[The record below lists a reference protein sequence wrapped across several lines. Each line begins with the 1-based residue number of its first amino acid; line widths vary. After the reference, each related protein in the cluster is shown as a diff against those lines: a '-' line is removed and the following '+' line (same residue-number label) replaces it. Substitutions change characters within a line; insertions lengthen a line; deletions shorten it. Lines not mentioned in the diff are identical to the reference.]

1 MRYALG
7 IMERA
12 LITGLGTVNPLALDA
27 PATWQAMLDG
37 RSGIDTIAGFDPS
50 AYPVRIAGE
59 VRGFDPEK
67 AVSRKDARRMDR
79 GVLLAVAAA
88 DEAVAD
94 AGLEVTEPERA
105 GVVVGSA
112 IGGIALVE
120 EQQRLLM
127 EKGPGRVSP
136 SFLPNTL
143 VDTATSYIATRL
155 GAIGCNFAV
164 VSACATGSHAIGVGA
179 ELIQHGRADVVVA
192 GGTEACVTPLVLAG
206 FCQMQALAAR
216 NDEPQAASRPFDR
229 ARSGFVV
236 AEGAGIVVLESAS
249 HARAR
254 GARAYAEVVGYGAS
268 NDAYHVATPHPESR
282 GVIHMFRDALDSA
295 RVRPEEVGYINTHGT
310 GTPLG
315 DPAETQAIREVFG
328 AHADRLAASST
339 KSMTGHLF
347 GAAGALEAIAT
358 ALALRDQVLPPTIN
372 LDDPDPGCDLDY
384 VPLKSREARF
394 DVAISNS
401 MGLGGHN
408 GAVVLRRAKL

>member
-1 MRYALG
+1 
-7 IMERA
+7 MERV
-12 LITGLGTVNPLALDA
+12 LITGIGTVSPLGLDA

-37 RSGIDTIAGFDPS
+37 HSGIDTITAFDP
-50 AYPVRIAGE
+50 APYPVRIAGE
-59 VRGFDPEK
+59 VLGFAPEK
-67 AVSRKDARRMDR
+67 AASRKDARRMDR
-79 GVLLAVAAA
+79 GVLFAIAAA

-94 AGLEVTEPERA
+94 AGLEVTRPERV

-112 IGGIALVE
+112 IGGVGIIE
-120 EQQRLLM
+120 EQHRVLM
-127 EKGPGRVSP
+127 EKGPGRVSAT
-136 SFLPNTL
+136 FLPNAL
-143 VDTATSYIATRL
+143 VDTATSYIATRF

-164 VSACATGSHAIGVGA
+164 VSACATGSHAIGEA
-179 ELIQHGRADVVVA
+179 AALIERGRADAVIA
-192 GGTEACVTPLVLAG
+192 GGTEACITPLVLAG

-216 NDEPQAASRPFDR
+216 NNEPQAASRPFDR
-229 ARSGFVV
+229 GRAGFVV
-236 AEGAGIVVLESAS
+236 AEGAAVVVLESES

-254 GARAYAEVVGYGAS
+254 GARAYAEVLGYGAS
-268 NDAYHVATPHPESR
+268 NDAYHVAAPHPGSR
-282 GVIHMFRDALDSA
+282 GVIRMLQDALEDA
-295 RVRPEEVGYINTHGT
+295 RVRPDEVGYVNTHGT

-328 AHADRLAASST
+328 AHADKLAASST

-372 LDDPDPGCDLDY
+372 LEDPDPACDLDY

-394 DVAISNS
+394 DVAVSNS

-408 GAVVLRRAKL
+408 GAVVLRRVTP